1 MTEQQPSF
9 VPGIVLA
16 HVTLRVIVPLLGGVI
31 AGLVADG
38 IGQTAPLFVL
48 IGMAVGTTVSVLWLR
63 AYIVSGVQRLRR
75 DDDRA
80 VAAGAEEHEQST
92 TEGNR

>member
-48 IGMAVGTTVSVLWLR
+48 IGMAVGTIVSVLWLR
-63 AYIVSGVQRLRR
+63 VYIVSGVQRLRR